1 MGGAG
6 KGIRSLEDLQKAIK
20 KADRVK
26 KQAQTQGKIEQ
37 LRRERD
43 QTKMKLTREEKKA
56 VRASKRL
63 TVEMQHSE
71 TRVKVSFL
79 LICFFFSFV

>member
-37 LRRERD
+37 MRREAD
-43 QTKMKLTREEKKA
+43 QAKVKLSREEKKA
-56 VRASKRL
+56 IRASKRL

-71 TRVKVSFL
+71 TRVKVPSPPLPSTPYFL
-79 LICFFFSFV
+79 